1 MEKKIT
7 KKEMFERLIEIVERA
22 SISVEDT
29 NMLRDFLDAQIA
41 LVAKKSGTKTKTE
54 IEHEKLVEAV
64 YEALVEINEPV
75 TATEMLA
82 RIDIEGIS
90 SNQKLSS
97 LLKKLVDC
105 GRVIKTSDK
114 KRSYFSVNAE

>member
-1 MEKKIT
+1 MEKKMT

-41 LVAKKSGTKTKTE
+41 LVAKKSGTKTKTQ
-54 IEHEKLVEAV
+54 IENEKLVEAV

-82 RIDIEGIS
+82 RIDIEGIN

-97 LLKKLVDC
+97 LLKKLVDG

>member
-41 LVAKKSGTKTKTE
+41 LVAKKSGTKTKTQ
-54 IEHEKLVEAV
+54 IENEKLVEAV